1 MQNTICGAS
10 QCKVPQIGFCIFILQ
25 STIWCTLHCKVCQ
38 IVFCI
43 YSTLK
48 LKFIILFA
56 SQPMLQYFPY
66 CPWLQDCVPT
76 LAFSST
82 SFILWIDLCTE
93 YKSTNIFGR
102 RFSYSFHVLAEAR
115 PIVPHHS
122 LFIQILDKQLFRGQ
136 IEEFPTKLR
145 ESVESAAINRHS
157 ICTDLN
163 WLTKRPPGVYT
174 DVPQTLGEKTT
185 CFLSSLLY
193 GLSMAWPVLS
203 CGAFSWV

>member
-1 MQNTICGAS
+1 MQNTICGTLH
-10 QCKVPQIGFCIFILQ
+10 CKVPQIGFCIFILQ

-102 RFSYSFHVLAEAR
+102 RFSYSFHVLAETR
-115 PIVPHHS
+115 PIVPHHFTFYS
-122 LFIQILDKQLFRGQ
+122 NPGQTIISWPNRGIYNRTERKGRKCRNQ
-136 IEEFPTKLR
+136 SPYFYRPCSGSSRCTLQPKHGMARSELR
-145 ESVESAAINRHS
+145 CI
-157 ICTDLN
+157 
-163 WLTKRPPGVYT
+163 
-174 DVPQTLGEKTT
+174 
-185 CFLSSLLY
+185 FLSL
-193 GLSMAWPVLS
+193 V
-203 CGAFSWV
+203 